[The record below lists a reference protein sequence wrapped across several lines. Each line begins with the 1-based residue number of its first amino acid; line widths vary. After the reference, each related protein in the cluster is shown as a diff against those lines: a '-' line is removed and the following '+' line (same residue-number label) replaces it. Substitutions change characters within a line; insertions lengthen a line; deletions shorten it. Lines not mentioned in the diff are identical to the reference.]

1 LSFASYHRVLF
12 HHVIL
17 TSLCSEV
24 NIYLFLYPKEAFHI
38 LKKQKERK
46 RQVQNKKEPH
56 KKNQKCGCPI
66 LPRLRTYPILPGLKT
81 GLILLVRS
89 CHLDLSDFT
98 KVANLSVFTRAK
110 NWSDVACP
118 FCPILPRLRTC
129 PFLLGLKT
137 GPILLVHFA

>member
-24 NIYLFLYPKEAFHI
+24 NINLFIYPKEAFHI

-56 KKNQKCGCPI
+56 KTKKKSEVQ
-66 LPRLRTYPILPGLKT
+66 
-81 GLILLVRS
+81 
-89 CHLDLSDFT
+89 LSDFT
-98 KVANLSVFTRAK
+98 KPTNLSNFTRAE
-110 NWSDVACP
+110 NWSDLACP
-118 FCPILPRLRTC
+118 FVP
-129 PFLLGLKT
+129 LGFVRFYQACEL
-137 GPILLVHFA
+137 I